1 MVLHLRL
8 ILDFKLDFNEHIDNK
23 IRKCNKTIGR
33 KIEVVQYN
41 AAFLS
46 VGAIKGTS
54 CNRLYKELGS
64 EFLEDS
70 RWSRRLFSSTKLHRD
85 SYHLIFKLTIM
96 LLVKERI

>member
-1 MVLHLRL
+1 MVLHLGL

-23 IRKCNKTIGR
+23 IKKCNKAIGR
-33 KIEVVQYN
+33 TIEVVQYN

-46 VGAIKGTS
+46 IGATKGTS
-54 CNRLYKELGS
+54 CNRLYKELGLK
-64 EFLEDS
+64 FLEDS